1 MVIAINRDR
10 EGCWKAWFRV
20 ADEGFSLRHVKIE
33 LSVRH
38 PSGDDKQAMR
48 HARLDFRGEV

>member
-10 EGCWKAWFRV
+10 EGSWKAWFRV